1 MKYQVIVLDLDGTL
15 TNSKKEI
22 TPPTRDAL
30 IEIQQNGKKVVLASG
45 RPINGVAPLAEELY
59 LKEYGGF
66 MLSFNGARI
75 TRCSDNAIIYNKVI
89 PQEVIRPIYEAV
101 KEYPGL
107 DLISYTD
114 KVILSGIKSNEYT
127 EKEAAINSMDIC
139 PVEDFPAALDFPVN
153 KMLIPGEPSI
163 LEDLMPKLQ
172 KQYHGLLNIYRSEPF
187 FLEIMPQNI
196 DKAHSLQ
203 KLLNSIGL
211 TADSMICCGDG
222 FNDLSMIEY
231 AGLGVAMENAQDS
244 SRCKSLHERL
254 GLLSGSCARITAANT
269 RAHPKSSLGDKV
281 SPRITQPASTENT
294 DSRLN
299 SRDATVGSVFFCAT
313 ICKVYPTPQDM
324 IPA

>member
-1 MKYQVIVLDLDGTL
+1 MKHIINYCHHIMKYQVIVLDLDGTL

-59 LKEYGGF
+59 LKKYGGF

-127 EKEAAINSMDIC
+127 EKEAAINS
-139 PVEDFPAALDFPVN
+139 
-153 KMLIPGEPSI
+153 PGEPSI

-231 AGLGVAMENAQDS
+231 AGLGVAMENAQPVV
-244 SRCKSLHERL
+244 
-254 GLLSGSCARITAANT
+254 N
-269 RAHPKSSLGDKV
+269 PKSSLGDKV

>member
-59 LKEYGGF
+59 LKKYGGF

-127 EKEAAINSMDIC
+127 EKEASINSMDIC

-231 AGLGVAMENAQDS
+231 AGLGVAMENAQPVVKESADFIT
-244 SRCKSLHERL
+244 KSNDEDGILHVVNL
-254 GLLSGSCARITAANT
+254 YM
-269 RAHPKSSLGDKV
+269 
-281 SPRITQPASTENT
+281 
-294 DSRLN
+294 
-299 SRDATVGSVFFCAT
+299 RD
-313 ICKVYPTPQDM
+313 
-324 IPA
+324 

>member
-114 KVILSGIKSNEYT
+114 KVIHTLRKKPPSTAWRSVRLRTSLPHLISRSIKCLSQ
-127 EKEAAINSMDIC
+127 
-139 PVEDFPAALDFPVN
+139 VN
-153 KMLIPGEPSI
+153 LPSW
-163 LEDLMPKLQ
+163 K
-172 KQYHGLLNIYRSEPF
+172 
-187 FLEIMPQNI
+187 
-196 DKAHSLQ
+196 
-203 KLLNSIGL
+203 
-211 TADSMICCGDG
+211 T
-222 FNDLSMIEY
+222 
-231 AGLGVAMENAQDS
+231 
-244 SRCKSLHERL
+244 
-254 GLLSGSCARITAANT
+254 
-269 RAHPKSSLGDKV
+269 
-281 SPRITQPASTENT
+281 
-294 DSRLN
+294 
-299 SRDATVGSVFFCAT
+299 
-313 ICKVYPTPQDM
+313 
-324 IPA
+324 

>member
-89 PQEVIRPIYEAV
+89 PQEAIRPIYEAV

-114 KVILSGIKSNEYT
+114 KVILSGIKVMNTLRKKPPST
-127 EKEAAINSMDIC
+127 AWRSVRLRTSLPHLISRSIKCLSQ
-139 PVEDFPAALDFPVN
+139 VN
-153 KMLIPGEPSI
+153 LPSW
-163 LEDLMPKLQ
+163 K
-172 KQYHGLLNIYRSEPF
+172 
-187 FLEIMPQNI
+187 
-196 DKAHSLQ
+196 
-203 KLLNSIGL
+203 
-211 TADSMICCGDG
+211 T
-222 FNDLSMIEY
+222 
-231 AGLGVAMENAQDS
+231 
-244 SRCKSLHERL
+244 
-254 GLLSGSCARITAANT
+254 
-269 RAHPKSSLGDKV
+269 
-281 SPRITQPASTENT
+281 
-294 DSRLN
+294 
-299 SRDATVGSVFFCAT
+299 
-313 ICKVYPTPQDM
+313 
-324 IPA
+324 